1 MIINVKTE
9 DFKKKLEEMEKEH
22 NIELS
27 IEANKMERQVK
38 KYDKLEEEVFKLRRG
53 RVAKEDYDALK
64 ETCAKLERENER
76 YKTRIDA
83 YENMIKKMQDY
94 MEYLEGRIEEED

>member
-1 MIINVKTE
+1 
-9 DFKKKLEEMEKEH
+9 MEKEH

-27 IEANKMERQVK
+27 IEASKMERQVK

-53 RVAKEDYDALK
+53 RVPKEDYDALK
-64 ETCAKLERENER
+64 SRCDKLEHDNER
-76 YKTRIDA
+76 YKIRIDA
-83 YENMIKKMQDY
+83 YENMIAKMQNY